1 MGRKKATRVMAQV
14 VSLAHLIRVPSDSI
28 RVIAAVIT
36 RDDHHLICQRPA
48 HKRHGGLWEFPGGKC
63 EPGETDLAA
72 ITRELREELGVE
84 VTTVGPEVFSI
95 DDPGSPFR
103 IAFLPVSVDGEP
115 TCHEHSAVSWKRL
128 AELPELPLAPSD
140 RRFVEHRLLECSAH
154 LVQESDRLGA

>member
-1 MGRKKATRVMAQV
+1 
-14 VSLAHLIRVPSDSI
+14 VPSASI

-36 RDDHHLICQRPA
+36 RDSYHLICQRPA

-84 VTTVGPEVFSI
+84 VTNVGPEVFAI
-95 DDPGSPFR
+95 DDPGSSFR

-115 TCHEHSAVSWKRL
+115 ACHEHSAVSWKRL
-128 AELPELPLAPSD
+128 AELPDLPLAPSD
-140 RRFVEHRLLECSAH
+140 RRFVEHRLLECSGH
-154 LVQESDRLGA
+154 LVQESRRPVV